1 MSFDQEESTH
11 SFLQYRPYPSIYS
24 QMLQVLDVILAVLP
38 LTHEG
43 YHLGK
48 FLPSGKN
55 VYLYGA
61 KNSLIIL
68 MQREVL
74 IRRKYHLLNYLLKKA
89 WIISNFYFFNKSI
102 H

>member
-1 MSFDQEESTH
+1 MSFEQEESAH
-11 SFLQYRPYPSIYS
+11 SFLKYRPYPSIYS

-55 VYLYGA
+55 VYLYRGEKFFNDSYA
-61 KNSLIIL
+61 KGSFDSSQVPFAKLFI
-68 MQREVL
+68 
-74 IRRKYHLLNYLLKKA
+74 KKA
-89 WIISNFYFFNKSI
+89 WIISNFYLFSKSI